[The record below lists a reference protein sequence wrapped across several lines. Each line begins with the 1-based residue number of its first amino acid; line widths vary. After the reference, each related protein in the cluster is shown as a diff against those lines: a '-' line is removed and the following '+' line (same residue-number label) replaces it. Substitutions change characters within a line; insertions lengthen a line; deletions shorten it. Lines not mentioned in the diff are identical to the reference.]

1 MISYLFLGAAV
12 GLVLGFL
19 IAYALL
25 SQGKARLEAQLSAVR
40 EQRAREEEY
49 LKAIQQEF
57 RTVFQN
63 LAQEILEA
71 KASSLSTQTS
81 QQLQSLLEPLRQRLL
96 EFQERV
102 EQTHRESMIKIG
114 TLERVGLAMS
124 EEAERLAKAL
134 KGEVKTQGTGAR

>member
-63 LAQEILEA
+63 L
-71 KASSLSTQTS
+71 SLI
-81 QQLQSLLEPLRQRLL
+81 
-96 EFQERV
+96 
-102 EQTHRESMIKIG
+102 HI
-114 TLERVGLAMS
+114 
-124 EEAERLAKAL
+124 
-134 KGEVKTQGTGAR
+134 